1 MAYKRKTRK
10 TGSNSRS
17 STTSNTN
24 GASTYSNSNTSN
36 GVTYTQTSKNGK
48 YYTTQ
53 TIRRAD
59 GSVERK
65 RVQSSTSKP
74 KGDGGGFIGLLV
86 VFVGLVA
93 LGLMFG

>member
-10 TGSNSRS
+10 TGPNSRS

-74 KGDGGGFIGLLV
+74 TSGSG
-86 VFVGLVA
+86 GLVLLIILGVLA
-93 LGLMFG
+93 LFGVVVG